1 MRKALKVL
9 SIIVSI
15 GIVLTSGA
23 VTFINHTAT
32 KAIPRS
38 KALVGARQSTDGGTN
53 ILLLGLDS
61 RRDNDGNNL
70 PRKLLD
76 YMHVGSSSAVGGYN
90 TNTMILIH
98 IPSSGKKAVAISIPR
113 DDYVDVPGLGQKKI
127 KEAYGYA
134 KYAEDVRL
142 YKLGVKNPEREHR
155 AREAGRIATLKTISE
170 FQIGR
175 AHV

>member
-32 KAIPRS
+32 KAIPIS

-76 YMHVGSSSAVGGYN
+76 YMHVGSSALLVGI
-90 TNTMILIH
+90 TQ
-98 IPSSGKKAVAISIPR
+98 IP
-113 DDYVDVPGLGQKKI
+113 
-127 KEAYGYA
+127 
-134 KYAEDVRL
+134 
-142 YKLGVKNPEREHR
+142 
-155 AREAGRIATLKTISE
+155 
-170 FQIGR
+170 
-175 AHV
+175 